1 MDAVVSQPMYG
12 WNTVNWKP
20 IQRTVFKLQKRIYR
34 ASQRGDV
41 KRVRSLQRLLLKSR
55 SAKLLAVRRVSQDNQ
70 GKKTAGV
77 DGVKSLTPEQRLE
90 LVANLKLT
98 HQAKPVRR
106 VVIDKADRKEKRPLG
121 IPTICDRALQ
131 ALVLLALDP
140 QWEARFDANS
150 YGFRLGR
157 SAWDA
162 IGAIYVA
169 INQKAKWVLDA
180 DIEKCFDRINH
191 SALLTKIETFPLV
204 RRQLCAWLK
213 AGVIADGELF
223 PTTEGTPQGGTL
235 SPLLANIALNG
246 MEEAIR
252 LTFPN
257 KRRTPIVIRYADDF
271 AVIHPERSVI
281 KRCQAM
287 LSEWLAEMGL
297 ALKTSKTRI
306 RHTLSEQGG
315 AAGFDFL
322 GFNIRQYQVKRSRL
336 GFKTII
342 KPSGKSESRHQQQVR
357 EVIEQQK
364 QAQQAK
370 LIMGLNPIIRGW
382 CRYFSTVCSKA
393 SFSKADY
400 KLMSRLRRWIRFRHP
415 NQCRHWAARK
425 YWRREEGRLYFG
437 PRNHSLR
444 LRYHGETPIRRHVK
458 VQSRRSPYEGDW
470 VYWSARLG
478 HHPEVSTRKAKLLKR
493 QKGRCT
499 GCGLSFTDGELIE
512 VDHIIPKEY
521 GGRDA
526 YYNWQLLHGHCH
538 DEKTREDR
546 RRCV

>member
-1 MDAVVSQPMYG
+1 MDRVVSQPMYG

-34 ASQRGDV
+34 ASQRGDL
-41 KRVRSLQRLLLKSR
+41 KRVRSVQRLLLKSR
-55 SAKLLAVRRVSQDNQ
+55 SAKLLAVRRVSQDNL

-106 VVIDKADRKEKRPLG
+106 VLIDKADRKEKRPLG

-140 QWEARFDANS
+140 QWEARFEANS
-150 YGFRLGR
+150 YGLRLGH

-169 INQKAKWVLDA
+169 NNQKAKWVLEA
-180 DIEKCFDRINH
+180 GIEKCFDRIRH
-191 SALLTKIETFPLV
+191 SAQLAKIETFPLV

-223 PTTEGTPQGGTL
+223 PTLEGTPQGGTL
-235 SPLLANIALNG
+235 SPLLANNALNG
-246 MEEAIR
+246 MEEAIC

-271 AVIHPERSVI
+271 VVIHPERSVI

-297 ALKTSKTRI
+297 ALKRNKTRI
-306 RHTLSEQGG
+306 RHTLSEQEG
-315 AAGFDFL
+315 AAGFDFP
-322 GFNIRQYQVKRSRL
+322 GFNIRQYRVKRKRL

-342 KPSGKSESRHQQQVR
+342 KASGKSESRHQQQVR

-370 LIMGLNPIIRGW
+370 LIMGLNEIIRGW
-382 CRYFSTVCSKA
+382 CRYFSRVCSKA
-393 SFSKADY
+393 SFCKADY
-400 KLMSRLRRWIRFRHP
+400 KLMRRLRRWIRLRPP

-425 YWRREEGRLYFG
+425 YRRREEGRL
-437 PRNHSLR
+437 
-444 LRYHGETPIRRHVK
+444 
-458 VQSRRSPYEGDW
+458 
-470 VYWSARLG
+470 
-478 HHPEVSTRKAKLLKR
+478 
-493 QKGRCT
+493 
-499 GCGLSFTDGELIE
+499 
-512 VDHIIPKEY
+512 
-521 GGRDA
+521 
-526 YYNWQLLHGHCH
+526 
-538 DEKTREDR
+538 
-546 RRCV
+546 